1 MKKKDKQ
8 RSIGYIMAR
17 LAFIMVMVGMLLIAI
32 VSIFSNFV
40 ATKNLVS
47 GELLSVVST
56 ASRSIQWE
64 LQSYV
69 NLAEAIGTDSFLL
82 DEENS
87 AEDKQ
92 AYIAQKATSHGL
104 VGGDMLDTSGIGLD
118 GADYSASESFKS
130 ALGGEV
136 YISSPTDTGSGT
148 KMMFIAA
155 PVWENGI
162 EGSEVVGVIYLI
174 PSPTLLDDIAASNE
188 KGVINLGSL
197 N

>member
-104 VGGDMLDTSGIGLD
+104 VGETVTCCS
-118 GADYSASESFKS
+118 YTCSCR
-130 ALGGEV
+130 
-136 YISSPTDTGSGT
+136 ISWVS
-148 KMMFIAA
+148 
-155 PVWENGI
+155 
-162 EGSEVVGVIYLI
+162 
-174 PSPTLLDDIAASNE
+174 
-188 KGVINLGSL
+188 
-197 N
+197 